1 MPRDLRPD
9 FLTTPTTNW
18 LEVCSQH
25 VASYRAR
32 EKRAFDRALAYV
44 NGNAWAE
51 TLAGESEVSIQRTST
66 NLLFPIVETAMT
78 TLVPRNPQLVLKPR
92 GPANLEFVQGGSAL
106 VNYFFEACRFRR
118 GLARSVYHTVMNGL
132 GIQKTTWDVE
142 NDRAVVTPVDPRNY
156 FCDMTAQVEE
166 DLKYEIE
173 ATLLSRKEMEDRI
186 AAGLYPE
193 EALATAADQY
203 PTWMLPDKRPDSG
216 IEGSGFARE
225 TKNLMNYQSWYLVYE
240 VYDREHGVVYHYTPQ
255 RDKPLLADELVYR
268 PYDHLT
274 FNYNGENCR
283 GVSEI
288 GLLLDNQR
296 EYNWTESYLLTI
308 LRASIPGIW
317 YDKKAT
323 TTDKEQQRAIQMP
336 VGGMAGVDVPG
347 NKNVAEM
354 FFNKPLPQVPPLA
367 DQMMAGKRQAI
378 AEVSALAAAQRGQ
391 TVGAKT
397 ATELAF
403 IKAATQDRLSSRQ
416 GEIFDLITR
425 VGAKCYTLAQR
436 YGAEAKLVQITGT
449 EKWVNVDPA
458 SFEGMAATF
467 EMTSYSAVETNP
479 AVRADSLRMA
489 YPLLSTNPRINQ
501 KKLTE
506 ELLRAQELPLT
517 LMLTDEEVAAQQAA
531 AAAPPAPGAGGA
543 AAGAGAAPPAP
554 TDPTQPPPVEMPNRV
569 AAMAEPMTE
578 SATGAP
584 PAPPPA

>member
-1 MPRDLRPD
+1 MASRDLRPD
-9 FLTTPTTNW
+9 FLSSPTTNW
-18 LEVCSQH
+18 LEVASQH
-25 VASYRAR
+25 VAAFRSR

-51 TLAGESEVSIQRTST
+51 VLAGESEVSVQRTST

-92 GPANLEFVQGGSAL
+92 GPAPVAFVQGGSAL
-106 VNYFFEACRFRR
+106 VNYFYEACRFRR
-118 GLARSVYHTVMNGL
+118 GLARSVYHTVMNGI
-132 GIQKTTWDVE
+132 GIQKTTWDVQ
-142 NDRAVVTPVDPRNY
+142 NDRAVVSPVDPRNY

-173 ATLLSRKEMEDRI
+173 ATLLSRKEMEDKI

-255 RDKPLLADELVYR
+255 RDRPLLADELVYR

-308 LRASIPGIW
+308 LRASIPGLW

-323 TTDKEQQRAIQMP
+323 TTDKEQQRTIQMP
-336 VGGMAGVDVPG
+336 IGGMAGVDVPQ
-347 NKNVAEM
+347 NKRVDEM

-367 DQMMAGKRQAI
+367 HELMAGKRQAI

-416 GEIFDLITR
+416 GDIFDLITR
-425 VGAKCYTLAQR
+425 VGGKCYFLAQR
-436 YGAEAKLVQITGT
+436 YMAEEKLVQITGS
-449 EKWVNVDPA
+449 EEWVTVNPA
-458 SFEGMAATF
+458 SLEGMHAAF
-467 EMTSYSAVETNP
+467 EMSSFSAMETNP
-479 AVRADSLRMA
+479 AVRAESFRVN
-489 YPLLSTNPRINQ
+489 YPILSTNPLLSQ
-501 KKLTE
+501 KRVTEEFLRAQDIPLSLMLTE
-506 ELLRAQELPLT
+506 EEL
-517 LMLTDEEVAAQQAA
+517 AQQAA
-531 AAAPPAPGAGGA
+531 AAPAPAPG
-543 AAGAGAAPPAP
+543 GAAPGGPPAAP
-554 TDPTQPPPVEMPNRV
+554 VDPTQPPPVEMPNRV

-578 SATGAP
+578 SATGEP

>member
-1 MPRDLRPD
+1 MPSARETD
-9 FLTTPTTNW
+9 FLTKPTTNW
-18 LEVCSQH
+18 LEVSAQH
-25 VASYRAR
+25 VAAFRAR

-44 NGNAWAE
+44 NGNAWADA
-51 TLAGESEVSIQRTST
+51 LAGESEVSIQRTST

-78 TLVPRNPQLVLKPR
+78 TLVPRNPHLVLRPR
-92 GPANLEFVQGGSAL
+92 GPAPADFVQGGSAL
-106 VNYFFEACRFRR
+106 VNYFYEACRFRR

-216 IEGSGFARE
+216 IEGSGFSRE

-240 VYDREHGVVYHYTPQ
+240 VYDREHGIVYHYTPQ

-288 GLLLDNQR
+288 GLLLDNQK

-336 VGGMAGVDVPG
+336 VGGMAGVDVPN
-347 NKNVAEM
+347 NKNVQEM

-416 GEIFDLITR
+416 GDIFDLITR
-425 VGAKCYTLAQR
+425 VGGKCYTLAQR
-436 YGAEAKLVQITGT
+436 YMSEEKLVQITGS
-449 EKWVNVDPA
+449 EAWVTVNPA
-458 SFEGMAATF
+458 SLEGMHATF
-467 EMTSYSAVETNP
+467 EMSSFSAMETNP
-479 AVRADSLRMA
+479 AVRAETYRVN
-489 YPLLSTNPRINQ
+489 YPLLSTNPLLSQ
-501 KKLTE
+501 KRVTE
-506 ELLRAQELPLT
+506 DFLRAQDLPLT
-517 LMLTDEEVAAQQAA
+517 LMLTEEEMAQQAA
-531 AAAPPAPGAGGA
+531 AAAAVPGPGPGAA
-543 AAGAGAAPPAP
+543 AAPPAP
-554 TDPTQPPPVEMPNRV
+554 TDPTQPPPVEMPNRIK
-569 AAMAEPMTE
+569 AMAEPMTE

-584 PAPPPA
+584 PAPPPPV

>member
-1 MPRDLRPD
+1 MS
-9 FLTTPTTNW
+9 TTPYSEMPSTNW
-18 LEVCSQH
+18 LEVASQH
-25 VASYRAR
+25 VNAFRTR
-32 EKRAFDRALAYV
+32 EKRAYDRAMAYV
-44 NGNAWAE
+44 NGNAWSDV
-51 TLAGESEVSIQRTST
+51 LAGESEVNIQRTST

-92 GPANLEFVQGGSAL
+92 GPAPGDFVQGGQAL
-106 VNYFFEACRFRR
+106 INYFFEACRFRR
-118 GLARSVYHTVMNGL
+118 GLSRSVYHTVMNGI

-142 NDRAVVTPVDPRNY
+142 NDRAVSTFVDPRNY

-173 ATLLSRKEMEDRI
+173 ATLLSKKEMEDRV

-193 EALATAADQY
+193 SALACAADQY
-203 PTWMLPDKRPDSG
+203 PTWMLPDKRPDNG
-216 IEGSGFARE
+216 IEGSGNTRE
-225 TKNLMNYQSWYLVYE
+225 TKQLINYQSWYLVYE

-255 RDKPLLADELVYR
+255 SERPLLADELIYR

-317 YDKKAT
+317 YDKKMT
-323 TTDKEQQRAIQMP
+323 TTDKEQARAIQMA
-336 VGGMAGVDVPG
+336 VGGMAGVDVPS
-347 NKNVAEM
+347 NKNVGEM
-354 FFNKPLPQVPPLA
+354 FFNKPLPMVPPLA

-416 GEIFDLITR
+416 GDIFDLITR
-425 VGAKCYTLAQR
+425 TGAKQYLLAQR
-436 YGAEAKLVQITGT
+436 YMRKERLVQVTGSDT
-449 EKWVNVDPA
+449 WVTVDPA
-458 SFEGMAATF
+458 SLEGMHANF
-467 EMTSYSAVETNP
+467 EMSSYSAIETNP
-479 AVRADSLRMA
+479 AVRAESLRA
-489 YPLLSTNPRINQ
+489 SWDVLSTNPLLSQ
-501 KKLTE
+501 KRLTE
-506 ELLRAQELPLT
+506 EFLRAQELPMT
-517 LMLTDEEVAAQQAA
+517 LMLTEEELAQQAQTA
-531 AAAPPAPGAGGA
+531 QPPPGGAPGGPPPPAPV
-543 AAGAGAAPPAP
+543 
-554 TDPTQPPPVEMPNRV
+554 DPTQPAPPTIPNRV
-569 AAMAEPMTE
+569 KAMAEPTPQDL
-578 SATGAP
+578 SNGP
-584 PAPPPA
+584 PPPPPA

>member
-1 MPRDLRPD
+1 MD
-9 FLTTPTTNW
+9 FLTAPTTNW
-18 LEVCSQH
+18 LEVASQH
-25 VASYRAR
+25 VSAFRSR
-32 EKRAFDRALAYV
+32 EKRSYDRAMAYV
-44 NGNAWAE
+44 NGNAWADQ
-51 TLAGESEVSIQRTST
+51 LAGESEVNIQRTST

-92 GPANLEFVQGGSAL
+92 GPAPSEFVQGGQSL
-106 VNYFFEACRFRR
+106 TNYFFEACRFRR
-118 GLARSVYHTVMNGL
+118 GLSRSVYHTVMNGL
-132 GIQKTTWDVE
+132 GIQKTTWDVQ
-142 NDRAVVTPVDPRNY
+142 NDRAVATFVDPRNY

-193 EALATAADQY
+193 SSLAYAADQY
-203 PTWMLPDKRPDSG
+203 PTWMLPDKRPDAG
-216 IEGSGFARE
+216 IEGSSQPRE
-225 TKNLMNYQSWYLVYE
+225 TKQLMNYQAWFLVYE
-240 VYDREHGVVYHYTPQ
+240 VYDRENGCVYHYTPQ
-255 RDKPLLADELVYR
+255 SEKPILADELIYR

-336 VGGMAGVDVPG
+336 VGGMAGVDVPN
-347 NKNVAEM
+347 NKNVQEM

-367 DQMMAGKRQAI
+367 HELMAGKRQAV

-416 GEIFDLITR
+416 GDIFDLITR
-425 VGAKCYTLAQR
+425 VGAKCYMLAQR
-436 YGAEAKLVQITGT
+436 YMAKERLVQVTGSDT
-449 EKWVNVDPA
+449 WVTVNPA
-458 SFEGMAATF
+458 SLEGMHANF
-467 EMTSYSAVETNP
+467 EMSSYSAVETNP
-479 AVRADSLRMA
+479 AVRAESFRVN
-489 YPLLSTNPRINQ
+489 YENLSTNPLLSQ
-501 KKLTE
+501 KRVTE
-506 ELLRAQELPLT
+506 EYLRSQELPLM
-517 LMLTDEEVAAQQAA
+517 LMLTEDELAQQAQAAQQ
-531 AAAPPAPGAGGA
+531 PAPAP
-543 AAGAGAAPPAP
+543 AGAAPAAP
-554 TDPTQPPPVEMPNRV
+554 VDPTVPPPVELPNRV
-569 AAMAEPMTE
+569 KAMAEPTPNNVQPE
-578 SATGAP
+578 PGAP
-584 PAPPPA
+584 AP